1 MPENQHP
8 DPDGRNLVPHTISLF
23 LTLAVF
29 WLINSGHYTLLILSL
44 GLTSIALILYIAHR
58 MDVIDHESQPLLIPF
73 RIPRYH
79 LWLIK
84 EIILANIS
92 VVKHVWLGNETIS
105 PVLTTIK
112 ANQKTDMGK
121 VIYAN
126 SITLTPGTV
135 AVDVVGDRITVHAL
149 LRQNIEDLQTGEMD
163 RRVCRL
169 EG

>member
-1 MPENQHP
+1 M
-8 DPDGRNLVPHTISLF
+8 
-23 LTLAVF
+23 LTVF
-29 WLINSGHYTLLILSL
+29 WLINSGHYTPLILSL
-44 GLTSIALILYIAHR
+44 GLISIVLVVFVAHR
-58 MDVIDHESQPLLIPF
+58 MDKVDHEAEPLLIPL
-73 RIPRYH
+73 RIPGYH

-92 VVKHVWLGNETIS
+92 VVKHIWLGNETIS

-112 ANQKTDMGK
+112 AHQKSDMGK

-135 AVDVVGDRITVHAL
+135 AVDLVGDEITVHAL
-149 LRQNIEDLQTGEMD
+149 LRENIEDLKAGEMD

-169 EG
+169 ED

>member
-1 MPENQHP
+1 MPENKLP
-8 DPDGRNLVPHTISLF
+8 DPDNQNLTAHTISLF

-29 WLINSGHYTLLILSL
+29 WLINSGHYTFLILSL
-44 GLTSIALILYIAHR
+44 GLISIALVVYIAHR
-58 MDVIDHESQPLLIPF
+58 MDVVDHESQPLLIPL
-73 RIPRYH
+73 RIPSYH

-92 VVKHVWLGNETIS
+92 VVKHIWLGNKTIS

-112 ANQKTDMGK
+112 AHQKTDMGK

-135 AVDVVGDRITVHAL
+135 AVDVVGDEITVHAL
-149 LRQNIEDLQTGEMD
+149 LRQNIEELQAGEMD

-169 EG
+169 EN